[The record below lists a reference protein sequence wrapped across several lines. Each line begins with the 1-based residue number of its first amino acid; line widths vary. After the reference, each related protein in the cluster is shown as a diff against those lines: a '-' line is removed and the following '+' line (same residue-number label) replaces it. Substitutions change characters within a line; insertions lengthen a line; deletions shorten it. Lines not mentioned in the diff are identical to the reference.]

1 LIVIQQE
8 GRSIMQKMTFIATAA
23 ALFAVSAAS
32 AQVQTSAPG
41 SSAANNAGV
50 GYSQTQQPA
59 ATGPS
64 GPEGPATSVQTSA
77 PGSGAAN
84 NAVVGHA
91 QTQAPPATGHGKP
104 QPAPVQNFAPGSGA
118 ANNAVVGHSQTEP
131 TK

>member
-1 LIVIQQE
+1 
-8 GRSIMQKMTFIATAA
+8 MQKMTFIATAA

-84 NAVVGHA
+84 HVGIGYG
-91 QTQAPPATGHGKP
+91 QTQAPQATGHG
-104 QPAPVQNFAPGSGA
+104 QAAAGGA
-118 ANNAVVGHSQTEP
+118 
-131 TK
+131 